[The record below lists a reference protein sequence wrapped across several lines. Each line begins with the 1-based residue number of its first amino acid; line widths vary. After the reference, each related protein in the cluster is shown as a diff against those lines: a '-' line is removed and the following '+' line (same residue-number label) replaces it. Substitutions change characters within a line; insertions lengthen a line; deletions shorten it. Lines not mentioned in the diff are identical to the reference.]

1 MTDFLPS
8 NSVKL
13 MNRIELLKFK
23 KKFKKFK
30 KKDLKF
36 KI

>member
-1 MTDFLPS
+1 MTDFLSFLPS

-13 MNRIELLKFK
+13 MNRIELLNL
-23 KKFKKFK
+23 K

-36 KI
+36 